1 MSGAPLFRE
10 VRELILRKVHPDK
23 EAHVR
28 AIFEQQPFGELERLV
43 TQRLLDV
50 LATVAKGRIGQRLL
64 APTGGG
70 PEWPKLRGN
79 PGHRPRLPRYR
90 HLPLVSRALRL
101 VPGSP
106 DRILGTSTSPRLRWT
121 SSSIPG

>member
-1 MSGAPLFRE
+1 MAEIQRREELKQEFGDERAPLFRE
-10 VRELILRKVHPDK
+10 VRELILRKVHADK

-50 LATVAKGRIGQRLL
+50 LATVAKEEL
-64 APTGGG
+64 ANDSWLQPGGG
-70 PEWPKLRGN
+70 AEWPKLRGN

-90 HLPLVSRALRL
+90 HFPLVSETTATR
-101 VPGSP
+101 S
-106 DRILGTSTSPRLRWT
+106 W
-121 SSSIPG
+121 IP